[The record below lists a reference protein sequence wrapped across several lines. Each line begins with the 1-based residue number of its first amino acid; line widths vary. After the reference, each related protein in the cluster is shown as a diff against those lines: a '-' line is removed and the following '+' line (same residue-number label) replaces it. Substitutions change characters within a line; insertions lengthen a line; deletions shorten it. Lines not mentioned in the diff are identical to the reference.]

1 LAEGV
6 ALFEAIEVDPGCV
19 GMAGSMHPQGK
30 KSCPC
35 KRMTEKIGVA
45 CQKTNFTRFGLWQVK
60 ITGFMETG
68 FRQRWTLNY

>member
-1 LAEGV
+1 
-6 ALFEAIEVDPGCV
+6 
-19 GMAGSMHPQGK
+19 MHPQGK
-30 KSCPC
+30 KSCPY

-45 CQKTNFTRFGLWQVK
+45 CQKTNFTQFGLWQVK